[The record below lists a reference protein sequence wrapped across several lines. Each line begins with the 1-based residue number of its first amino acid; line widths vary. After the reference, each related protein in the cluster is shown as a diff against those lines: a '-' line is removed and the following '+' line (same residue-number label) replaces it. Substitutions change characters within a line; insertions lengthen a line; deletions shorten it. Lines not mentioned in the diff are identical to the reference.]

1 MLYMMIYE
9 ERGEHKERN
18 IDKVVYCY
26 KKDFKKGCKKGCK
39 KEISHLLKI
48 ISKST

>member
-26 KKDFKKGCKKGCK
+26 KKDFKKSCK